1 MYTPQIES
9 ILEEL
14 ATQCCSVIADGRSPD
29 RRRIDELTASLS
41 ANGWQRHSRG
51 EATLREQI
59 ARRVKVRVPAQA
71 IHRGREITSLVDT
84 VVDSYRRAS
93 FGASAPTAETA
104 QRG

>member
-41 ANGWQRHSRG
+41 TNGWQRHSRG
-51 EATLREQI
+51 GTTLREQL
-59 ARRVKVRVPAQA
+59 ARRIKVRVPAQA
-71 IHRGREITSLVDT
+71 IHRGREITSLVET
-84 VVDSYRRAS
+84 VVDSYQTAS
-93 FGASAPTAETA
+93 FGASAPTAETV
-104 QRG
+104 QHG